1 MGAKLAAWKAWK
13 EASVLQT
20 QKRSTLSPFF
30 RFVALQLTAA
40 INAKLFHS
48 DKPKMV
54 TRLHRFFTPPTI
66 AKVDLC
72 VASLS
77 GGGACP
83 SQYRGQTHDGR
94 EVYIR
99 YRGGVLSINVANAPR
114 EKAQSG
120 VEVLNVELGPPLD
133 GSISA
138 QQLISLTGLTV
149 DGVDESQLLPQA
161 EVERDLSGATTFYG
175 AHEVSATNHGAFV
188 FLERLWSAFPSCQ
201 VTEITWSQ
209 QEGRHERL
217 LERGELP
224 KETFLEIQLGKGCPA
239 ISLQFSRF
247 KYDFPGHGRPD
258 GDSKYSN
265 EAGRKIETVGS
276 FDCAVKYHSLSLSTE
291 FRTGDVAAQD
301 WIEQLDSMLADCFPE
316 TDYLPH
322 DLSSGEVI
330 SGEPWKLQDDPAIS
344 EWVRAVSNRFRYV
357 RREGRGSPLIGYRC
371 V

>member
-1 MGAKLAAWKAWK
+1 
-13 EASVLQT
+13 
-20 QKRSTLSPFF
+20 
-30 RFVALQLTAA
+30 
-40 INAKLFHS
+40 
-48 DKPKMV
+48 MV
-54 TRLHRFFTPPTI
+54 TSSDRFFTPPTI
-66 AKVDLC
+66 PKVDLC

-83 SQYRGQTHDGR
+83 SQYRGQTRDGR

-99 YRGGVLSINVANAPR
+99 YRGGVLSIDLANAPS

-133 GSISA
+133 GTISA
-138 QQLISLTGLTV
+138 QQLISLTGLIV
-149 DGVDESQLLPQA
+149 NGVDESQLLPQV
-161 EVERDLSGATTFYG
+161 EGERDLSRATTFYG
-175 AHEVSATNHGAFV
+175 AHKVSATNQGAFV
-188 FLERLWSAFPSCQ
+188 FLNRLWNAFPSCQ

-209 QEGRHERL
+209 PEGRHERL

-224 KETFLEIQLGKGCPA
+224 KETVLEIQLDEGCPA

-258 GDSKYSN
+258 GDSKYSD

-276 FDCAVKYHSLSLSTE
+276 FGCAVKYDRLNFSSE

-344 EWVRAVSNRFRYV
+344 EWVRAVANRFRCV
-357 RREGRGSPLIGYRC
+357 RRESRGSPLIGYRC
-371 V
+371 L